1 MQLASCNIFR
11 NENCTFTSTRKLSP
25 SLTCE
30 NVSCM
35 WQVHLIYSFHSLCGY
50 REHSFM
56 DLTVTPPTV
65 PSLIYMYQQRVYY
78 VIWKPIE
85 RKHMNLFLFFEFKL
99 SIQYIVVH
107 NYKPTYMSEHENC
120 PPPPLPLC
128 HAVFSKSEHNSG
140 ALHILSN
147 LDKDAEIPPS

>member
-1 MQLASCNIFR
+1 
-11 NENCTFTSTRKLSP
+11 
-25 SLTCE
+25 
-30 NVSCM
+30 
-35 WQVHLIYSFHSLCGY
+35 
-50 REHSFM
+50 M